1 MALLLAGIDEAGYG
15 PTLGP
20 LCVGMTLFRVRDW
33 NPGDEAPDLWKLLR
47 AAICRKPNDSKK
59 RIPIADSKAL
69 KLANDTKTRHPLV
82 HLERGVLAFLRGMGG
97 NAPAHDST
105 LFERL
110 GAELEPMPWYCGE
123 AAALPLG
130 LTEGE
135 LAIAASRIAGACESA
150 GVELLEM
157 RCVIIPES
165 AFNETVKRTGSK
177 GETTA
182 LAMGRHLRALLG
194 RPEFLGCEARI
205 VCDQLGGRTQYEGLL
220 ARELD
225 GIPGAA
231 VRPLAESEARSRYHI
246 AERAI
251 VQFMPEAESAHLPV
265 ALASM
270 IAKYTR
276 ELAMARFN
284 RYWCGRVPELK
295 PTAGYSTDAR
305 RWLTEMRDVL
315 APEERVAMVRIA

>member
-1 MALLLAGIDEAGYG
+1 
-15 PTLGP
+15 
-20 LCVGMTLFRVRDW
+20 MTLFRVRDW
-33 NPGDEAPDLWKLLR
+33 SPGDDAPDLWKLLR
-47 AAICRKPNDSKK
+47 GAVCKKPNDTKK
-59 RIPIADSKAL
+59 RIPIADSKSL

-82 HLERGVLAFLRGMGG
+82 HLERGVLAFLRGLTDQ
-97 NAPAHDST
+97 ATAHDVT

-110 GAELEPMPWYCGE
+110 GAEMEPMPWYGGE
-123 AAALPLG
+123 ATALPLG
-130 LTEGE
+130 VTEGE
-135 LAIAASRIAGACESA
+135 LAIAAARIAGECESA

-157 RCVIIPES
+157 RCVMIPEN

-182 LAMGRHLRALLG
+182 IAMGRHLRALLA
-194 RPEFLGCEARI
+194 RRDFLACDARI

-220 ARELD
+220 SRELD
-225 GIPGAA
+225 GIAGA
-231 VRPLAESEARSRYHI
+231 VVSPLAESEARSRYSI

-251 VQFMPEAESAHLPV
+251 IQFMPEAESAHLPV

-276 ELAMARFN
+276 ELAMMRFN

-305 RWLTEMRDVL
+305 RWLNEMRDVL